1 MSTFS
6 DTGTRGYPFERR
18 VARQVGAALAQHTG
32 SGRGELAGDG
42 LAQVA
47 HREFPAGAF
56 GHFDAHPGVGGALRG
71 GQQQPCASDTSRCC
85 RGRRCAHAGR
95 REWRRDRARGRAAR
109 QAGSGSRAA
118 TAKRALKRG
127 RKRSITACTS
137 AMVVAEAR
145 RSSVTRRSW
154 KVPATRS
161 TRPLACGEQAKM
173 RRTPSSAI
181 ARANSSCA
189 STARPR
195 SWLRRTARRERAMS
209 ATWLSCSQ
217 PSSMTATPAAASA
230 ASARHA
236 SRAAS
241 TSPTST
247 SPRPPTSARSHA
259 SSPATAARPASMRDG
274 LSAKA
279 DVAASSACG
288 APPGRYQ
295 PLVMSGRGACAELL
309 SALLVD
315 QASGPVHEGT
325 SCFQGALPSL
335 PRRAGLRASRPAR
348 RGTPLPDPD
357 RARGTRLL
365 RSGPDLR
372 RPQARR
378 RRRPTGSPSAHI
390 IETGTEFLPAAHH
403 RDREGD
409 VRRRTD
415 PLPGGG
421 QFMMIKAGPNQII
434 IPTCRWRRAT

>member
-6 DTGTRGYPFERR
+6 DTGARGYPFERR

-71 GQQQPCASDTSRCC
+71 GQQLQPCASDTSRCC

-127 RKRSITACTS
+127 RKRSSTACTS

-259 SSPATAARPASMRDG
+259 SSPATAARPA
-274 LSAKA
+274 
-279 DVAASSACG
+279 
-288 APPGRYQ
+288 
-295 PLVMSGRGACAELL
+295 
-309 SALLVD
+309 
-315 QASGPVHEGT
+315 
-325 SCFQGALPSL
+325 L

-415 PLPGGG
+415 PLPAAG

-434 IPTCRWRRAT
+434 IPTSRWRRAT